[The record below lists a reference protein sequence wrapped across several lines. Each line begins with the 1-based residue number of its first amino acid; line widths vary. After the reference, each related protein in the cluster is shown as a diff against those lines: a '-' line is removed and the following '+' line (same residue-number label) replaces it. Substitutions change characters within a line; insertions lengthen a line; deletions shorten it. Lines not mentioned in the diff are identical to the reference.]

1 MNEIGNKNK
10 LAFVVE
16 NSLKNGLLE
25 VNIWVNNELI
35 TYIDN
40 MAYLPQFIAS
50 LEREYNCIENK
61 EINENYVFF
70 NFGATTDAVEARA
83 IIEKENIK
91 LSCKLNNGKT
101 INTLLPVSQ
110 LVSIYKETINK
121 LKSIN
126 A

>member
-1 MNEIGNKNK
+1 MNEIGNKNE
-10 LAFVVE
+10 LAFVVDD
-16 NSLKNGLLE
+16 SLKNGLLKI
-25 VNIWVNNELI
+25 NIWVNNELI

-40 MAYLPQFIAS
+40 MVNLPQFITS
-50 LEREYNCIENK
+50 LEHEFNFIKNN

-70 NFGATTDAVEARA
+70 NFGPTTDAVEARA

-91 LSCKLNNGKT
+91 LSCKLNNGKN
-101 INTLLPVSQ
+101 INAVFSFIQFVSTYEE
-110 LVSIYKETINK
+110 IINK

>member
-1 MNEIGNKNK
+1 MKEISNKNE
-10 LAFVVE
+10 LAFVVD

-25 VNIWVNNELI
+25 VNIWVNNELV

-50 LEREYNCIENK
+50 LEREINCIENK

-70 NFGATTDAVEARA
+70 NFGATTDDVEARA

-101 INTLLPVSQ
+101 INTLLPFNQ